1 MGEPFALPG
10 LSGAAN
16 AEVARLE
23 LQRPELYPGRVR
35 EAFDFWERF
44 VRNPYRRLWDHG
56 QEEGCGAPSCR
67 NHLWETRDL
76 LDAVAYRMTPHRARE
91 LRALLRELDDLY

>member
-23 LQRPELYPGRVR
+23 LQRPELCPGRVR
-35 EAFDFWERF
+35 EAFDSWERF
-44 VRNPYRRLWDHG
+44 VRGPYRRLWDHE
-56 QEEGCGAPSCR
+56 QQGCGAPSCCDDLR
-67 NHLWETRDL
+67 ETRGL
-76 LDAVAYRMTPHRARE
+76 LDAVAYRMTPYRARE
-91 LRALLRELDDLY
+91 LRALLRELDGLH

>member
-16 AEVARLE
+16 AEIARLE

-35 EAFDFWERF
+35 EAFGSWARF
-44 VRNPYRRLWDHG
+44 VRDPYRRLWDHE
-56 QEEGCGAPSCR
+56 QEGCGARSCC
-67 NHLWETRDL
+67 NGFQGTRSL
-76 LDAVAYRMTPHRARE
+76 LDAAAYRMTPHRARE
-91 LRALLRELDDLY
+91 LRALLRALDVLY